1 MKPDMLLRMY
11 KINFNALKVN
21 LDGITDADSLI
32 QPKPAGNSI
41 NWVVGHILISRNN
54 ILDLLGE
61 EAIVDKSGFS
71 AYARGSDPGQQVDMT
86 VLSQLM
92 DDLIRSQNKLETASG
107 MLTEK
112 ELNSPVSN
120 DNNGDSKVLLVD
132 QLLFL
137 QFHEAYHVGQTGLL
151 RRMTGRDCAIP

>member
-1 MKPDMLLRMY
+1 LKPDLLLRMY
-11 KINFNALKVN
+11 QINFNALKMN
-21 LDGITDADSLI
+21 LDGVTDEDSLTRP
-32 QPKPAGNSI
+32 QPAGNSI
-41 NWVVGHILISRNN
+41 NWVVGHILFSRNQ
-54 ILDLLGE
+54 ILEPLGE
-61 EAIVDKSGFS
+61 EAVVEKSEFS
-71 AYARGSDPGQQVDMT
+71 AYARDSEPGQHDDMIP
-86 VLSQLM
+86 LSRLI
-92 DDLIRSQNKLETASG
+92 DDLTRSQNILETALG
-107 MLTEK
+107 RLTEE